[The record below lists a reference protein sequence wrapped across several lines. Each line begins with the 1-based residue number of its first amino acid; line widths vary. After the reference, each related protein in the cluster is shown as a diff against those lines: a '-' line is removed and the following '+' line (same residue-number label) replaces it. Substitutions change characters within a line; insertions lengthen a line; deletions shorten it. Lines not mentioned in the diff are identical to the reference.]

1 MRKLIAVIAFL
12 LAVPAGA
19 NYFSTTCTQQNA
31 DDGFCPQS
39 EVGNAW
45 ILFGYGLSPPNAIRL
60 RDALAGL
67 YQWPPTVECTQALVD
82 NGDCIVDDL
91 GEQVPNPEGQNDFA
105 DRVLKQIIK
114 NFVRQWE
121 TNVAIDAEKQNQ
133 EGLPDVPVDDE
144 TP

>member
-1 MRKLIAVIAFL
+1 MRKLLIVLALL

-45 ILFGYGLSPPNAIRL
+45 ILFGYGLSPSNAVRL
-60 RDALAGL
+60 RDAVAGIRE
-67 YQWPPTVECTQALVD
+67 YQDQVLCDQALID
-82 NGDCIVDDL
+82 AGDCIE
-91 GEQVPNPEGQNDFA
+91 GERDTMVANPESKNAFA
-105 DRVLKQIIK
+105 DRMLKQIIK
-114 NFVRQWE
+114 NVVRQWE
-121 TNVAIDAEKQNQ
+121 TNIAIDAEKETQQ
-133 EGLPDVPVDDE
+133 GLPEMPVDEE

>member
-1 MRKLIAVIAFL
+1 MRKLVVVIAFL

-31 DDGFCPQS
+31 DDGFCPQG

-60 RDALAGL
+60 RDAIAGL
-67 YQWPPTVECTQALVD
+67 EDYPTEVVCDQARID
-82 NGDCIVDDL
+82 AGDCTEGQRDTMI
-91 GEQVPNPEGQNDFA
+91 PNPESKNDFA
-105 DRVLKQIIK
+105 DRRLKQIIK

-121 TNVAIDAEKQNQ
+121 TNVAIDSEKQNQ